1 MPSQVN
7 TSWRLIDSQPTPTA
21 LRPTYVG
28 ARYQVLIQVVLM
40 SAIKRKIIYCE
51 YAPTFLGMN
60 YLELVG
66 YLLRW

>member
-1 MPSQVN
+1 MPSQLK
-7 TSWRLIDSQPTPTA
+7 TGWRLIYSQPTPTA

-40 SAIKRKIIYCE
+40 SAIKRTFYICE
-51 YAPTFLGMN
+51 YAPTFLGIN

-66 YLLRW
+66 YLLQW